1 MNVPQRYD
9 SLHLRLPTGEMG
21 TVFLLFLAFLLWLCY
36 KDEREKI
43 IKCFQVLE
51 RKQLLQESEDFE
63 EKEM

>member
-1 MNVPQRYD
+1 
-9 SLHLRLPTGEMG
+9 MG